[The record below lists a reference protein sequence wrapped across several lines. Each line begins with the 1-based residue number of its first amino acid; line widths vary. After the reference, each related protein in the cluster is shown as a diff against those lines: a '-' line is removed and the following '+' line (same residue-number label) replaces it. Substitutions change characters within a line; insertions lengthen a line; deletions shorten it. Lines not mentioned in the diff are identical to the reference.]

1 MRALLLNQFYPPGV
15 APTGQALQDLARAL
29 AARGHEVHVI
39 HARAADGVLHGTS
52 PVAASEDGVAAYRLG
67 QTSSSRTGM
76 AGKLVDYASFSARLV
91 LASRSLPRPDVIVA
105 LTTPPFLGLLTS
117 FVPRWRGVAR
127 VEWTMDVYPDVLAAH
142 GIMGRGASLYRF
154 LESRS
159 RGQLRGAAAVIALG
173 PFMARALA
181 PRVPDPR
188 RLTWVPLWGEAPTG
202 PAPPEAVAEMRRS
215 RGWAEGETVLLYSGN
230 MGRGHRLAEFMEA
243 AGKLAASGPRW
254 AFLGGGPR
262 RAEMEAFAR
271 ARPEARVQ
279 ILPYEPRGRLR
290 ASLSAADVHLASL
303 ATPWQGLI
311 VPSKVQAAF
320 AVARPVLFLGPRDS
334 EGAAWTLE
342 SGGGWVVGEGDVAG
356 LLAAVDQARDPQER
370 WRRGQAGLAYARAHF
385 DPARNT
391 ERIARVV
398 EEAAR

>member
-1 MRALLLNQFYPPGV
+1 VRVALLNQFYPPGV

-29 AARGHEVHVI
+29 AARGHEVHVLCS
-39 HARAADGVLHGTS
+39 RAAYGAGA
-52 PVAASEDGVAAYRLG
+52 AASTEAASAGGMAVHRVG
-67 QTSSSRTGM
+67 AGGRARSSL
-76 AGKLVDYASFSARLV
+76 AGKLADYASFAVGLT
-91 LASRSLPRPDVIVA
+91 LASRRFPRPDVVVA
-105 LTTPPFLGLLTS
+105 LTTPPYLGLLAS
-117 FVPRWRGVAR
+117 LLPGWRGVAR
-127 VEWTMDVYPDVLAAH
+127 VEWVMDVYPDTIAAD
-142 GIMGRGASLYRF
+142 GIIGRGAALFRF

-188 RLTWVPLWGEAPTG
+188 RLTWVPLWGEAASG
-202 PAPPEAVAEMRRS
+202 PAPPEPVAEMRRA

-243 AGKLAASGPRW
+243 AGRLAPSGPRW
-254 AFLGGGPR
+254 AFLGGGLR
-262 RAEMEAFAR
+262 RAEVEAFAR
-271 ARPEARVQ
+271 ARPTARVQ
-279 ILPYEPRGRLR
+279 LLAYEPRERLR

-303 ATPWQGLI
+303 STPWQGLI

-320 AVARPVLFLGPRDS
+320 AVARPVIFVGPRDS
-334 EGAAWTLE
+334 EGAAWTLA
-342 SGGGWVVGEGDVAG
+342 SGGGWVVGEGDVTA
-356 LLAAVDQARDPQER
+356 LLAAVERARDPHER
-370 WRRGQAGLAYARAHF
+370 WRRGQAGLAFARAHF

-398 EEAAR
+398 EEAAP